1 MHFRVKENS
10 LIARIAAIILKGK
23 RVAVTIGKTIH
34 LTGANKREFLAD
46 PQWLAH
52 ELTHVAQFKK
62 YGFIRFLYLYVKE
75 SIARGYYNNRFEA
88 EGGEAEKRGNKSA
101 IDKTRS

>member
-1 MHFRVKENS
+1 MRFRVKENS
-10 LIARIAAIILKGK
+10 LIARIAALILKGK

-34 LTGANKREFLAD
+34 LTGTSKREFLAD

-52 ELTHVAQFKK
+52 ELAHVAQFKK
-62 YGFIRFLYLYVKE
+62 YGFIKFLFLYLKE

-88 EGGEAEKRGNKSA
+88 EAREAENRGNKLS
-101 IDKTRS
+101 D

>member
-10 LIARIAAIILKGK
+10 VIARLAAIILKGK
-23 RVAVTIGKTIH
+23 RVAITIGKTIH
-34 LTGANKREFLAD
+34 LTGVNKRDFLAD
-46 PQWLAH
+46 SQWLAH

-62 YGFIRFLYLYVKE
+62 YGFIRFLFLYVKE

-88 EGGEAEKRGNKSA
+88 EAREAEKLGNKIS
-101 IDKTRS
+101 D